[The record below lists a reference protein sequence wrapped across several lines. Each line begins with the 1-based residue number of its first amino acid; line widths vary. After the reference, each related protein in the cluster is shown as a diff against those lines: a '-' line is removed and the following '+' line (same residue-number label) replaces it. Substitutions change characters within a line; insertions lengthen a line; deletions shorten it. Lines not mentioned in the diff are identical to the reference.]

1 MPGEN
6 ASPKVNLFEDFSGR
20 LDVGGTPGSQEPRSG
35 RPARRRLIGLVVG
48 GGASY
53 D

>member
-20 LDVGGTPGSQEPRSG
+20 LDVGGTPGSQETAK
-35 RPARRRLIGLVVG
+35 RPSRATPIDRLVVG